1 MKKKL
6 KDFFTPR
13 ILTIIIVALICI
25 VSYIVLLN
33 FSEVRQALS
42 KFYGYISPIVSGFI
56 IAYLLN
62 PAVVFFRDV
71 CFKRIRR
78 RSTANALAVTV
89 TVILILALLVTLM
102 AFVIPEL
109 YSSIKSL
116 FVNIDDYM
124 AQFKTWISNIF
135 SEVGFS
141 GIDVDKF
148 FGNWENVIHIAIEWL
163 NVNSDTVIGI
173 TQKAGG
179 ALLDFIISALV
190 AVYLLFDKKR
200 LVKGINR
207 TAVAFMK
214 PETYE
219 RTKITLK
226 KINIILSK
234 FITSELIDMCI
245 IGFSNYIFML
255 IFGMPYPLLIS
266 IIVALTNLI
275 PNFGPFIGGIPSAL
289 LILIIDPMS
298 AILFAIWITGMQ
310 FLDGN
315 FIKPM
320 LIGDSLGL
328 SPALVL
334 ISIVVGGNMFGI
346 PGMVLGVPAVALI
359 SYFVEE
365 RIKKIEAAKLGI
377 EYVPDAI
384 VEETETYEKKSL
396 AERFRDLRETRKLKK
411 EKRKKKY
418 ASKPVTET
426 NPTEEPVVQPPVE
439 TETTNDSTAENK

>member
-1 MKKKL
+1 MKKKF
-6 KDFFTPR
+6 KDLFTPR
-13 ILTIIIVALICI
+13 TLTIIIVALICI
-25 VSYIVLLN
+25 ASYIILLN
-33 FSEVRQALS
+33 FSAVKQAFTT
-42 KFYGYISPIVSGFI
+42 FYGYVSPIVSGFI

-71 CFKRIRR
+71 CFKRIRQ
-78 RSTANALAVTV
+78 RSAANALAVTV

-109 YSSIKSL
+109 YSSVKSL
-116 FVNIDDYM
+116 FVNIDSYI
-124 AQFKTWISNIF
+124 AQFKTWISTIF
-135 SEVGFS
+135 SEVGFG
-141 GIDVDKF
+141 GINVDSL

-179 ALLDFIISALV
+179 ALLDFVISALV
-190 AVYLLFDKKR
+190 GVYLLFDKKR
-200 LVKGINR
+200 LVKGVNR
-207 TAVAFMK
+207 LALAFMK
-214 PETYE
+214 PEKYE

-226 KINIILSK
+226 KINIILTK
-234 FITSELIDMCI
+234 FITSELLDMCI
-245 IGFSNYIFML
+245 IGFSNYIFMV

-298 AILFAIWITGMQ
+298 AILFSIWIAGMQ

-359 SYFVEE
+359 AYFVEE
-365 RIKKIEAAKLGI
+365 HVKKIEAAKLGI

-384 VEETETYEKKSL
+384 VEETESYEKKSL
-396 AERFRDLRETRKLKK
+396 AERFRDLRQARKLKK

-418 ASKPVTET
+418 ASKPVTE
-426 NPTEEPVVQPPVE
+426 PEPVDEPEPQTTTE
-439 TETTNDSTAENK
+439 TETSTLSTTENK